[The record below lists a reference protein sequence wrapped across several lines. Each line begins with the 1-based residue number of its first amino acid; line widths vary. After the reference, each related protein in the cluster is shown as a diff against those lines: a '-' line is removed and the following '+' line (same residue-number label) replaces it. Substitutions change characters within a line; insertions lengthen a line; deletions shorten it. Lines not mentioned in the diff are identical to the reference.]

1 MGWQT
6 DLFCNLTYNRKTFN
20 SLSEVDDEIADLTE
34 TIEYHEGVLKEL
46 AFMTEP
52 NKLLHLEEDEDLIYK
67 IRGMVKESLEE
78 LEESYIERWKL
89 EILRENWKCCHNEKG
104 LAINPPECAVWPNA
118 YIDGDFVKSVK
129 HPNGYE

>member
-1 MGWQT
+1 MGWST
-6 DLFCNLTYNRKTFN
+6 DLYCSLTYNRKTFN

-52 NKLLHLEEDEDLIYK
+52 NKLFHLEEDEDPIYR
-67 IRGMVKESLEE
+67 IRSMVKEALEE

-89 EILRENWKCCHNEKG
+89 EVLRENWKRCHNEDG
-104 LAINPPECAVWPNA
+104 LAIDPPKEVQWPNC
-118 YIDGDFVKSVK
+118 YLTGDFVKSVK
-129 HPNGYE
+129 YPNGYE